1 METKRERFEKI
12 AVARTNRII
21 EQLRLLGNCSNKN
34 NYSFTEEDIRKI
46 FNAIEQEVRNTKA
59 KFIIRKKEKFEL

>member
-34 NYSFTEEDIRKI
+34 NYSFSEDDIKKI
-46 FNAIEQEVRNTKA
+46 FGAIELEVKNAKA
-59 KFIIRKKEKFEL
+59 RFITQRKNKFEL